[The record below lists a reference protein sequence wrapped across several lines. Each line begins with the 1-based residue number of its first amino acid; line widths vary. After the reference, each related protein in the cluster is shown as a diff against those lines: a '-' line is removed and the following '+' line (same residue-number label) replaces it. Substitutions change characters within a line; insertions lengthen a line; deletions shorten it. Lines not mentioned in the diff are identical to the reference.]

1 MEASKVILSEAER
14 QLITD
19 ANIIL
24 TKNSSIDKI
33 CEQFG
38 LLASIYQQQCEPLK
52 KEFPQLFSVHPKI
65 SKGEKHSGL
74 PWVVL
79 DYPRS
84 FEKQNG
90 QLAIRTFFW
99 WGNYFSIQ
107 LQVSGIYM
115 PGFIK
120 ALAAGKFQ
128 KKDWLLGFTDD
139 AWDLELPNKKWL
151 QADAENI
158 STENKDEIVLKI
170 AKKIPIH
177 EWENLESLFSEAYS
191 ELVMLMTTALSS
203 QPVK

>member
-52 KEFPQLFSVHPKI
+52 KGFPHLFSVHPKI
-65 SKGEKHSGL
+65 SKGEKHRGL
-74 PWVVL
+74 PWVML

-120 ALAAGKFQ
+120 ALAASKVLASE
-128 KKDWLLGFTDD
+128 WLTGLTDD

-151 QADAENI
+151 HADAENI
-158 STENKDEIVLKI
+158 SAANKDGIVLKI

-177 EWENLESLFSEAYS
+177 EWENLENLFSEAYS
-191 ELVMLMTTALSS
+191 ELVILMTNALGS